1 MRGTLCKG
9 LDFLALQFENKD
21 KEKQYNLESPVR
33 ARVPGLTNIYRLFP
47 QHFSNYKEV
56 GEFSNSKIEQQTN
69 QHSETPHSFH
79 HFQAT
84 TWVCSKL

>member
-33 ARVPGLTNIYRLFP
+33 ARVPGLTTFTDCFP
-47 QHFSNYKEV
+47 SISLIIK
-56 GEFSNSKIEQQTN
+56 
-69 QHSETPHSFH
+69 
-79 HFQAT
+79 
-84 TWVCSKL
+84 KLASSQILK